1 MKAILCCVAVLAWLL
16 MAAGCSPARPMMA
29 TPEYQER
36 PPIVGSL
43 FKADQS
49 AMSEE
54 AVARVLGSKVVL
66 PKKARVAL
74 MRFPDRLDPARKFH
88 WGLYYFREE
97 TYLKSQQAYMDTLRE
112 ELAASGRVQEAVAL
126 PALMTPTDA
135 GLPVLREAAVRLQ
148 ADLLLVYR
156 HTSDVYYEYVF
167 LGRDR
172 AKGYCTCEAVL
183 LDVIDFCGSN
193 AKPGCNRWAPL
204 VAREAGD
211 RTVAQGDRREP
222 WEMAPAFM
230 SP

>member
-1 MKAILCCVAVLAWLL
+1 
-16 MAAGCSPARPMMA
+16 MMA

-112 ELAASGRVQEAVAL
+112 ELAASGRVQEAVSL

-148 ADLLLVYR
+148 ADLLLIYR
-156 HTSDVYYEYVF
+156 HTSDVYYKYGFVIWS
-167 LGRDR
+167 DK
-172 AKGYCTCEAVL
+172 AKGYCTCEVVL
-183 LDVIDFCGSN
+183 LDVRTGVIPFASVVTRDKEVSRTGSDYN
-193 AKPGCNRWAPL
+193 STDLMRRAEK
-204 VAREAGD
+204 EAVIETLRAVGQE
-211 RTVAQGDRREP
+211 VGQFLKAVP
-222 WEMAPAFM
+222 
-230 SP
+230 